1 MEELQSTD
9 VLDKEILEDAR
20 KKARRILNTAEET
33 ITASAAA
40 WEKRMEK
47 DIRALKKSFAVRTE
61 KIREEIMARLPL
73 DKRRAYSEK
82 AEALLLS
89 AMRNYLGALSR
100 EKILAL
106 LEKEIKRYA
115 AGLPES
121 DPGPWEVGCRSL
133 SQEELNNL
141 LAKSLP
147 GIDWAFKKTM
157 EFHQLPG
164 SFPAIIINSPMVR
177 LTASVDA
184 FAAVL
189 LEDSRAELAA
199 ALLGPS
205 VLEAGNDH

>member
-47 DIRALKKSFAVRTE
+47 DLRTLKKSFAVRTE